1 MTITV
6 ELTEEQARALLKF
19 LREAPRQEKAVEDAS
34 EKVRV
39 VVDDA
44 EGHGYQRAKREAAY
58 GWFLRWLMGRGDGRP
73 WRACWRQ

>member
-6 ELTEEQARALLKF
+6 DLTEEQARAFLKF

-39 VVDDA
+39 A
-44 EGHGYQRAKREAAY
+44 IGKALELHG
-58 GWFLRWLMGRGDGRP
+58 
-73 WRACWRQ
+73 